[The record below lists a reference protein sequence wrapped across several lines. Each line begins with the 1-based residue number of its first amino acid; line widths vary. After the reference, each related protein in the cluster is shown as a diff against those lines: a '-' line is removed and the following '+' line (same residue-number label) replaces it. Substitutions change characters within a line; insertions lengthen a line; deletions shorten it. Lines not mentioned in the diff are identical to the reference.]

1 MAGEPSSAPQARVPC
16 HTARMD
22 HVVRL
27 GLLVV
32 VLWAFLRL
40 VRWLDARYTAASSAT
55 RELRTV
61 ALALAFGFVVSV
73 LLI

>member
-1 MAGEPSSAPQARVPC
+1 
-16 HTARMD
+16 MD

>member
-1 MAGEPSSAPQARVPC
+1 
-16 HTARMD
+16 MD

-32 VLWAFLRL
+32 VLWAFVRL
-40 VRWLDARYTAASSAT
+40 VRWLDARYAAASAAT

-61 ALALAFGFVVSV
+61 ALALAFGLVVSV